1 MDPATQELQLRR
13 AGVPRDRIYRDVGVS
28 GATGTNQRRG
38 WHSLDA
44 RIAGGDTLVVA
55 AIDRIGRTW
64 TDTIRAIVALQERGV
79 KVKSLAESEAQ
90 WTKYLEA
97 EAGSAE
103 AFIGQILIMFGGVG
117 SRPGTGVYPP
127 AQHRGAEPR
136 QGQGTADRQAA
147 GADPRPGRGSPP
159 AEGRGD
165 DVPRAGRRNG
175 GVRVDAEARSE
186 RSQIASELF
195 GLSVVVLEPN
205 LANGPSAR
213 RSE

>member
-28 GATGTNQRRG
+28 GATGTSQRRG

-97 EAGSAE
+97 EAGSPE
-103 AFIGQILIMFGGVG
+103 AFIGQILLMFGAWVADRELKSIRQRSIEGQNHARAKG
-117 SRPGTGVYPP
+117 QRIGRPP
-127 AQHRGAEPR
+127 ALTPAQVEVVRR
-136 QGQGTADRQAA
+136 QKAA
-147 GADPRPGRGSPP
+147 GMTFPELSDVMEVSESTLKRALRGH
-159 AEGRGD
+159 R
-165 DVPRAGRRNG
+165 
-175 GVRVDAEARSE
+175 
-186 RSQIASELF
+186 
-195 GLSVVVLEPN
+195 
-205 LANGPSAR
+205 
-213 RSE
+213 